1 MSLRRY
7 FKQKF
12 NLPTSSQTQLPTNV
26 LREVNQAVT
35 ASLGCEEE
43 RNQRAGTKRKYTK
56 SFTPEDQ
63 AKIGRYAAAVKKFK
77 VTHSI
82 GENTVRLFKTRY
94 LEEIKKQKNP
104 EAEVRGVPTLKR
116 GRKVMLGEELDDKSV
131 ELCPGITNQWSTYWL
146 KYCDGSW

>member
-1 MSLRRY
+1 MSLRHY
-7 FKQKF
+7 FKPMSS
-12 NLPTSSQTQLPTNV
+12 LPKSSQTQLPTNV

-43 RNQRAGTKRKYTK
+43 RSLRAGTKRKYTK
-56 SFTPEDQ
+56 SFTPEDR
-63 AKIGRYAAAVKKFK
+63 AKIGRYAAENGNTAAVKKFK

-82 GENTVRLFKTRY
+82 RESTVWPFKMRY
-94 LEEIKKQKNP
+94 LEETKKQGNP
-104 EAEVRGVPTLKR
+104 EAEVRVVPTLKH
-116 GRKVMLGEELDDKSV
+116 GRKVMLGE